1 MGATLDTTFII
12 DLLRGDSGARA
23 KARELDGRKEPTIL
37 STPVLYEI
45 SSGLL
50 YRRSRSETAA
60 FRALASRF
68 DLHAFDESSAVRAAE
83 IRAELMRLGRVKGHV
98 DLMLAGIAVA
108 GGHTLVTRDRD
119 FHEIAKAVTLSLES
133 Y

>member
-1 MGATLDTTFII
+1 MGATLDTTFIV
-12 DLLRGDSGARA
+12 DLLRGDKGAKA

-37 STPVLYEI
+37 STPVLYEV

-68 DLHAFDESSAVRAAE
+68 DIHSFDESSAVRAAE
-83 IRAELMRLGRVKGHV
+83 IRAELMRLGRVKGNV
-98 DLMLAGIAVA
+98 DVMLAGIAVD
-108 GGHTLVTRDRD
+108 GGHTLVTRDQD
-119 FHEIAKAVTLSLES
+119 FHDIAEAVPLAIES

>member
-1 MGATLDTTFII
+1 MGTTLDTTFIV
-12 DLLRGDSGARA
+12 DLLRGDEGARA
-23 KARELDGRKEPTIL
+23 KARELDGRKEPTVL
-37 STPVLYEI
+37 TTPVLYEI

-68 DLHAFDESSAVRAAE
+68 DLVWFDESSAVRAAE

-98 DLMLAGIAVA
+98 DVMLAGIAVE
-108 GGHTLVTRDRD
+108 GGHTLITRDQD
-119 FHEIAKAVTLSLES
+119 FRGIAEAVPLAVES